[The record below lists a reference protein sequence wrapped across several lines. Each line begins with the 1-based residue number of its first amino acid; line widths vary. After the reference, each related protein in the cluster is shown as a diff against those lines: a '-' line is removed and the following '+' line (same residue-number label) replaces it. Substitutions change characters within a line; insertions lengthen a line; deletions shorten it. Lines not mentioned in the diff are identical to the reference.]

1 MTLENHHDEQEA
13 RLSAYAFGELEGE
26 ELAAMEARIAADPLL
41 AARVAELRAFG
52 EELGAVLKDE
62 SVAADATAAAPVVA
76 EPDQAARPESA
87 TASASP
93 SGRLLH
99 FPAWAWT
106 AAGFAAAAGV
116 AVLVSLR
123 QAELPFGKDELGSR
137 GAPRERVA
145 PAPTSADPSASVA
158 RLAEPKPLAASAVA
172 DSDKT
177 SEPKADALFG
187 DTPTVSF
194 EAALDKA
201 KGSFAAVSEF
211 KKYPA
216 DGLYG
221 GVAPATPASAPV
233 IAGEYSF
240 PASTPVLD
248 ATVAPV
254 APAAP
259 VAAPA
264 PSRALGSVQIVRYE
278 RSDTT
283 RRAAPKSVAFGLAAG
298 SGIVSR
304 ASLVPAEEPAAGS
317 ESYAGVRESGFVEV
331 ESAPLSTFSIDVDT
345 ASYANL
351 RRFIQAGQRP
361 PRDAVRVEEVINYFP
376 YRYAPP
382 PADSDAPF
390 AAQLSAASAP
400 WAPAHRLVRV
410 GIKGRE
416 FAPEA
421 RPAANLVFLIDVS
434 GSMSS
439 ANKLPL
445 VKSSLRQLLGRLRAD
460 DRVAI
465 VTYAGASGLALPST
479 PVSRREEILASL
491 DRLESGGS
499 TNGGM
504 GIHLAY
510 DIAKANFRPE
520 GVNRVILC
528 TDGDFNVGVTG
539 REELLSL
546 IQEKARARVFLTVL
560 GFGMGNLKDATLEML
575 ADKGNG
581 TYGYI
586 DSEREARKLFVEQV
600 QGTLA
605 TIAKDV
611 KIQVEFNP
619 ARVAAY
625 RLVGYEN
632 RALAKEDFN
641 NDQVDAGEVG
651 AGHTVTALY
660 EIVPVGAAVSGD
672 ETGEARPEVDP
683 LKYGPRKKTAPVRRA
698 APAGEAEAA
707 ELLTVK
713 IRYKAPD
720 ADVSRKLEFPLVDH
734 GARFEAADA
743 DFRFAAAVAAW
754 GMLLRGSPHAGSAT
768 HADVLRWAEGGL
780 ADDAGGHR
788 SEFLELVRLTQGGGA
803 VE

>member
-41 AARVAELRAFG
+41 AVRVAELRAFG

-62 SVAADATAAAPVVA
+62 PSSADATAAAPVVA
-76 EPDQAARPESA
+76 APDQTARSVTA
-87 TASASP
+87 TASALP

-123 QAELPFGKDELGSR
+123 QTELPFGKEELGSQV
-137 GAPRERVA
+137 APRERAA
-145 PAPTSADPSASVA
+145 PAPAP
-158 RLAEPKPLAASAVA
+158 AEPKPLAVSAAV
-172 DSDKT
+172 DSDKA
-177 SEPKADALFG
+177 SVSKAHESFG
-187 DTPTVSF
+187 AAPTVSF
-194 EAALDKA
+194 EAELAKA
-201 KGSFAAVSEF
+201 KDGFADVSGF
-211 KKYPA
+211 KQYPA
-216 DGLYG
+216 NGPYG
-221 GVAPATPASAPV
+221 GVAPATSASAPV
-233 IAGEYSF
+233 IVDEYS
-240 PASTPVLD
+240 PNASTVGL
-248 ATVAPV
+248 AAPAAPAAPAASV
-254 APAAP
+254 APAAT
-259 VAAPA
+259 PA
-264 PSRALGSVQIVRYE
+264 PSRAWGSVQAASYS
-278 RSDTT
+278 RSDST
-283 RRAAPKSVAFGLAAG
+283 RRAAPESVAPGLAAG

-304 ASLVPAEEPAAGS
+304 ASLVPAAEPAAGS
-317 ESYAGVRESGFVEV
+317 ESYAGVRELGFVEV

-361 PRDAVRVEEVINYFP
+361 PRDAVRVEELINYFP
-376 YRYAPP
+376 YRYATPS
-382 PADSDAPF
+382 ADSAVPF
-390 AAQLSAASAP
+390 AAQLSVASAP
-400 WAPAHRLVRV
+400 WRPAHRLVRV

-445 VKSSLRQLLGRLRAD
+445 VKASLRQLLGRLRTD

-479 PVSRREEILASL
+479 PVSQREEILASL

-581 TYGYI
+581 AYGYI

-619 ARVAAY
+619 ARVASY

-672 ETGEARPEVDP
+672 EAGEARPEVDP

-698 APAGEAEAA
+698 APAGETEAA

-720 ADVSRKLEFPLVDH
+720 ADVSRKLEFPLVDR
-734 GARFEAADA
+734 GARFESADA

-768 HADVLRWAEGGL
+768 YADVLRWAEGGL

>member
-1 MTLENHHDEQEA
+1 MTLENQYDEMEA

-26 ELAAMEARIAADPLL
+26 ELAEMEARVAADPLL
-41 AARVAELRAFG
+41 AVRVAELRAFG

-62 SVAADATAAAPVVA
+62 PAPAGEGASHATPAADLSKASEAP
-76 EPDQAARPESA
+76 
-87 TASASP
+87 
-93 SGRLLH
+93 GKRLLI

-116 AVLVSLR
+116 AVVVSMR
-123 QAELPFGKDELGSR
+123 QADLPVGKDALGR
-137 GAPRERVA
+137 QAAPRERTA
-145 PAPTSADPSASVA
+145 PAPADPAPPVARSADPRTPAVSAA
-158 RLAEPKPLAASAVA
+158 PRAE
-172 DSDKT
+172 KT
-177 SEPKADALFG
+177 PTAKENELFG
-187 DTPTVSF
+187 VAPRVSF
-194 EAALDKA
+194 EAALDMA
-201 KGSFAAVSEF
+201 KNSFADLSGF
-211 KKYPA
+211 KQAPA

-221 GVAPATPASAPV
+221 GAAPAAPASAPV
-233 IAGEYSF
+233 IVGAYS
-240 PASTPVLD
+240 PD
-248 ATVAPV
+248 APTVIL
-254 APAAP
+254 AAT
-259 VAAPA
+259 AAPA
-264 PSRALGSVQIVRYE
+264 SSVAHALVPSQAFGSVQAASYE
-278 RSDTT
+278 RSGST
-283 RRAAPKSVAFGLAAG
+283 RHPVPQSVPPGIVAYG
-298 SGIVSR
+298 GIVSR
-304 ASLVPAEEPAAGS
+304 ASLVPAEESPAGS
-317 ESYAGVRESGFVEV
+317 ESYAGVRESGFVTV
-331 ESAPLSTFSIDVDT
+331 ESAPLSTFSVDVDT
-345 ASYANL
+345 AGYANL
-351 RRFIQAGQRP
+351 RRFIQNGQRP
-361 PRDAVRVEEVINYFP
+361 PRDAVRVEELINYFP

-382 PADSDAPF
+382 ASGSEAPF
-390 AAQLSAASAP
+390 AANLAVSSAP
-400 WAPAHRLVRV
+400 WAPTHRLVRV

-445 VKSSLRQLLGRLRAD
+445 VKSSLRQLLGQLRPD

-479 PVSRREEILASL
+479 PVSRRDEILESL

-510 DIAKANFRPE
+510 DIAKANYRPD

-539 REELLSL
+539 RGELLSL

-581 TYGYI
+581 AYGYI
-586 DSEREARKLFVEQV
+586 DSEREARKIFVEQV

-619 ARVAAY
+619 ARVASY
-625 RLVGYEN
+625 RLIGYEN

-641 NDQVDAGEVG
+641 NDKVDAGEVG

-660 EIVPVGAAVSGD
+660 EIVPVGAATAGD
-672 ETGEARPEVDP
+672 DAEEARPEVDA
-683 LKYGPRKKTAPVRRA
+683 LKYGPKKKAAAPVRRPSPPVP
-698 APAGEAEAA
+698 PAGGGAETD

-713 IRYKAPD
+713 IRYKAPEG
-720 ADVSRKLEFPLVDH
+720 DVSRKLEFPLVDGG
-734 GARFEAADA
+734 GAFASAGA
-743 DFRFAAAVAAW
+743 DFKFAAAVAAW
-754 GMLLRGSPHAGSAT
+754 GMLLRESPHAGSAT
-768 HADVLRWAEGGL
+768 YADVLSWAEDGL
-780 ADDAGGHR
+780 AADPDGHR
-788 SEFLELVRLTQGGGA
+788 AEFVELVRQTQAFG
-803 VE
+803 VRE